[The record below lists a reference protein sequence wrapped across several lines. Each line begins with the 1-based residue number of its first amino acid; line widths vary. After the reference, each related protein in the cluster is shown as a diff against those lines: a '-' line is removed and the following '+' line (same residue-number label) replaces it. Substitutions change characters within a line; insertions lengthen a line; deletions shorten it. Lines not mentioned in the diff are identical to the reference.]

1 MLITYITGC
10 TFGGLSADDFDSV
23 RDTAESDTVSNAVA
37 EGHHH
42 QGEESGNC
50 DLDVSPV
57 DSLQGTTHHNTYD
70 DQDRSGSA
78 GRHEAQKRHCHNSKE
93 EADTGGQAGQASLA
107 AFRDTRAGFHIGGN
121 GRGPQNSARRGSDSI
136 GQQSAVGF

>member
-1 MLITYITGC
+1 MIESLLLLRHWDHLDDIAQQEQNADNIHYRMH
-10 TFGGLSADDFDSV
+10 FGGLSADDFDHSV

-57 DSLQGTTHHNTYD
+57 DFLQGTTHHNTYD
-70 DQDRSGSA
+70 DQDRSGC
-78 GRHEAQKRHCHNSKE
+78 R
-93 EADTGGQAGQASLA
+93 
-107 AFRDTRAGFHIGGN
+107 
-121 GRGPQNSARRGSDSI
+121 
-136 GQQSAVGF
+136 